1 MLPNTL
7 AELLK
12 LSASD
17 RIEIAMALWD
27 SLAEP
32 EREAQLALTPE
43 QEAELDR
50 RLAEHVANPASA
62 IPWDEVRR
70 KLAGGV

>member
-27 SLAEP
+27 SLAET

-50 RLAEHVANPASA
+50 RLAEHIANPGSA

>member
-12 LSASD
+12 LSARD
-17 RIEIAMALWD
+17 RIEIVMALWG
-27 SLAEP
+27 SLSET
-32 EREAQLALTPE
+32 ERAGQLALTLE
-43 QEAELDR
+43 QEAELDQ
-50 RLAEHVANPASA
+50 RLAEHIANPASA

>member
-12 LSASD
+12 LSA
-17 RIEIAMALWD
+17 RERAEIAMALWESLSD
-27 SLAEP
+27 S
-32 EREAQLALTPE
+32 EREAEFVLTPE

-50 RLAEHVANPASA
+50 RLADHLANPSSA

-70 KLAGGV
+70 KLTGGV